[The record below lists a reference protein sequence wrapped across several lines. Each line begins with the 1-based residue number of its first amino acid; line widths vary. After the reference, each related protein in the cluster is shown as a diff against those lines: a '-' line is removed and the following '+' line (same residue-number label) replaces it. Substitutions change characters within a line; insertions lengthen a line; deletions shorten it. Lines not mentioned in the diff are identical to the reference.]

1 MISPNVEIYHSV
13 EFVSPA
19 CLITLYPVVNAWTS
33 NLGTCTREMADKIHF
48 NSFLCPSTHDG
59 NSTHLVILNSDS
71 FNSKLTAS
79 MWGKCD
85 IKVCADGG
93 ANRLFD
99 SLTPENRTTCIPDYI
114 VGDLDSLRSEVKDF
128 YE

>member
-1 MISPNVEIYHSV
+1 MNAFTLKLSPY
-13 EFVSPA
+13 
-19 CLITLYPVVNAWTS
+19 
-33 NLGTCTREMADKIHF
+33 TRKMTDKIHF
-48 NSFLCPSTHDG
+48 NSFLCPSTHTG
-59 NSTHLVILNSDS
+59 NCTHLVILNSDS

-79 MWGKCD
+79 MWMKCD

-99 SLTPENRTTCIPDYI
+99 SLLPELRANCIPDYI
-114 VGDLDSLRSEVKDF
+114 VGDLDSLRPEVKDF